1 MVLPRELT
9 SILLAVGFSPLFF
22 LLHVFLFRRRSETSP
37 GFAQLLPAAG
47 VYGLAWLLGL
57 GVIRAGAF
65 TATEIV
71 AGGSTA
77 GFIVLAYMQVFSLT
91 CRGFSLRVLVEIE
104 RWQGLDLDGIVRE
117 YSDGRGLDWLMEKR
131 LAAIEKVGLIERRDG
146 CVHVMRPWGVLA
158 GQMGLVTKRLLRL
171 GQGG

>member
-9 SILLAVGFSPLFF
+9 SILLAVGLSPLFF
-22 LLHVFLFRRRSETSP
+22 LLHVFLFRRRSENSP

-47 VYGLAWLLGL
+47 IYALAWLLGL
-57 GVIRAGAF
+57 GMVRSGVF

-146 CVHVMRPWGVLA
+146 LIHVVRPWGVLA
-158 GQMGLVTKRLLRL
+158 GTMGLVTKRLLRL

>member
-1 MVLPRELT
+1 
-9 SILLAVGFSPLFF
+9 
-22 LLHVFLFRRRSETSP
+22 
-37 GFAQLLPAAG
+37 
-47 VYGLAWLLGL
+47 
-57 GVIRAGAF
+57 
-65 TATEIV
+65 
-71 AGGSTA
+71 
-77 GFIVLAYMQVFSLT
+77 MQVFSLT